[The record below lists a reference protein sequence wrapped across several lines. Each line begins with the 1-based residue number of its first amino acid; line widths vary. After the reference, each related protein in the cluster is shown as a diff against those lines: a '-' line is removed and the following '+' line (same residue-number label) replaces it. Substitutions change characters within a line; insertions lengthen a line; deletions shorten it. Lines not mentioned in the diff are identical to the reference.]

1 MDGYRALRIESM
13 ISNIMHDGKLP
24 DNLALAKNIK
34 PLVPIIEKTASK
46 LLSLSNFNR
55 TIHLPTYNK
64 LIHDEATTSA
74 STIAPPAAAH

>member
-34 PLVPIIEKTASK
+34 PLVPIIDKTASK
-46 LLSLSNFNR
+46 LLSLSNLNR
-55 TIHLPTYNK
+55 TVHLPTYNK
-64 LIHDEATTSA
+64 LIHEATTSA